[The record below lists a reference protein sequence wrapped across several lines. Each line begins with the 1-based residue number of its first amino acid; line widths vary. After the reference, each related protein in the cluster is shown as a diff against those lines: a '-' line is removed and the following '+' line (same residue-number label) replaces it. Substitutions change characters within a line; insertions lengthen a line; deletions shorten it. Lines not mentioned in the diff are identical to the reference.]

1 MRGFLAGFAGAA
13 VIALIV
19 GYVVVG
25 EDFAQ
30 QQIAQQISAPTI
42 EEARAQAAT
51 HPEMKLAAAPSV
63 ALPFPVAIKAK
74 FDLTD
79 HNGRDVTEASFAG
92 KSMAIFFGYANC
104 EAICSVALP
113 RLGEALELMG
123 DKADNVAALMITVD
137 PQRDTVEAMGPA
149 LAKWHPKLVGLTGS
163 DQALADARNAF
174 QVTSEKIFDD
184 PEGNPVYAH
193 GGFIYFVGEDGE
205 VRTIMPPILGP
216 ERMAE
221 LMTSYM

>member
-1 MRGFLAGFAGAA
+1 MKGFLAGFAGAA

-19 GYVVVG
+19 GYIVMG
-25 EDFAQ
+25 DTFAPTVERTTN
-30 QQIAQQISAPTI
+30 APTI
-42 EEARAQAAT
+42 EETRAEAAT
-51 HPEMKLAAAPSV
+51 HPEMDLPGAPSA
-63 ALPFPVAIKAK
+63 ALPFPVEITAQFA
-74 FDLTD
+74 LTD
-79 HNGRDVTEASFAG
+79 HHGQQVTEANYAG
-92 KSMAIFFGYANC
+92 KPMAVFFGYANC

-113 RLGEALELMG
+113 RLGEALDIMG
-123 DKADNVAALMITVD
+123 EKAEDISALMITVD
-137 PQRDTVEAMGPA
+137 PGRDTVEAMGPA

-163 DQALADARNAF
+163 DQALADARKAF
-174 QVTSEKIFDD
+174 QVSSEKIFDD

-193 GGFIYFVGEDGE
+193 GGFIYFVGGDGK